1 MSTTKDQRK
10 KNLATEKT
18 NNTKDDIGLRAEKKK
33 LFEVLR
39 LKRPWGFDWK
49 QSTIRPV

>member
-18 NNTKDDIGLRAEKKK
+18 NNTKDDIGLKAEKKK
-33 LFEVLR
+33 KSF
-39 LKRPWGFDWK
+39 
-49 QSTIRPV
+49 